1 MILIDYNGVAIGN
14 FLAMKMQTDEDLLRH
29 MVLNSI
35 RMYRKKYS
43 KEFGEIVVVAD
54 GTNNW
59 RKRVFPQYKAN
70 RKKSREKSSV
80 DWNEVF
86 RILNTVRD
94 EIRDN
99 FPYKVVHQDGCEAD
113 DSIAQIATATQEFGR
128 YEPVMIISA
137 DKDFAQL
144 QVNSNVKQYS
154 PMTKKLIVEKNPRTF
169 LLEHVLKGDSSDGVP
184 NVLSDDDVFV
194 DGRRQTPLSAKKK
207 AALMEDPSAL
217 GQDVLR
223 NIQRNRTMIDLM
235 ELPEAIKLDI
245 INNYDSQDPTEN
257 KSKVLN
263 YLINKRCR
271 LLIESVGEFIL

>member
-86 RILNTVRD
+86 RIL
-94 EIRDN
+94 
-99 FPYKVVHQDGCEAD
+99 
-113 DSIAQIATATQEFGR
+113 
-128 YEPVMIISA
+128 ISA

-144 QVNSNVKQYS
+144 QINSNVKQYS

-207 AALMEDPSAL
+207 AALMEDPLAL
-217 GQDVLR
+217 GEDVLR

-235 ELPEAIKLDI
+235 ELPETIKLDI